1 MRRTLSSIDTAMQC
15 SKQGILPTGIEAG
28 HRLPQVLIELCSAA
42 RGFRIYNI
50 QIYQK
55 LTHGFWLAEAGRTNA
70 ACLDALNAKNWIP
83 KEASKSADL
92 AIRPGGMSRLVRD
105 RLRFAN
111 TEFGAPGC
119 GGRPVQTRDGGAK
132 FPEKQQREAA
142 PARQQAFGRLRRPQ
156 FLPHEQCGGVS
167 SASSGILIVG

>member
-1 MRRTLSSIDTAMQC
+1 MRRTPSSIDTAMQC
-15 SKQGILPTGIEAG
+15 SKPGILPTGIEAG
-28 HRLPQVLIELCSAA
+28 HRQPQVLIELCSAA

-111 TEFGAPGC
+111 TAFSAPGW
-119 GGRPVQTRDGGAK
+119 GGRSVQNRYGGARFSEKQTRED
-132 FPEKQQREAA
+132 A
-142 PARQQAFGRLRRPQ
+142 PGRQPGLGRLCRPQ
-156 FLPHEQCGGVS
+156 LLQDHQ
-167 SASSGILIVG
+167 

>member
-1 MRRTLSSIDTAMQC
+1 MQC

-70 ACLDALNAKNWIP
+70 ACLDALNAKNWIR

-92 AIRPGGMSRLVRD
+92 AIRPGGMSRLVQD
-105 RLRFAN
+105 RLCFAN

-119 GGRPVQTRDGGAK
+119 GGRSVQTRDGGAK
-132 FPEKQQREAA
+132 FPEKQQWDGALV
-142 PARQQAFGRLRRPQ
+142 RQQALGRLRRPKCLQ
-156 FLPHEQCGGVS
+156 NDQCGGVY
-167 SASSGILIVG
+167 SASSVVVMVGSYRSR

>member
-1 MRRTLSSIDTAMQC
+1 MRRPLASIDTAMQC

-70 ACLDALNAKNWIP
+70 ACLDALNAKNWIR
-83 KEASKSADL
+83 KEASKSAAL
-92 AIRPGGMSRLVRD
+92 AIRPISMSLRVRYP
-105 RLRFAN
+105 LLFAN
-111 TEFGAPGC
+111 TQYGP
-119 GGRPVQTRDGGAK
+119 
-132 FPEKQQREAA
+132 
-142 PARQQAFGRLRRPQ
+142 PARRG
-156 FLPHEQCGGVS
+156 LP
-167 SASSGILIVG
+167 LNN